1 MLLCGKRTRSMYN
14 LFSSGV
20 CVTAK
25 YMDVI
30 LELQMKKIIIVREIF
45 FVPY

>member
-1 MLLCGKRTRSMYN
+1 MLQCGKRTKSMYN
-14 LFSSGV
+14 LLSSGV

-30 LELQMKKIIIVREIF
+30 LELQMKKKEREIF
-45 FVPY
+45 FLPC